1 MTFSRSTRRCSRST
15 RVCWGHRREGRKR
28 KIKLGKLHEVD
39 IRKVWPHEQYDFSKW
54 LAAEENIQ
62 ELGNVLNLSLT
73 DIETERLVGS
83 YRCDILCRDEI
94 TGKVVLIE
102 NQLEQTNHDHLGK
115 ILTYASGL
123 DASVVVWVVA
133 AARDEHASAIEWLNK
148 HTDDSIS
155 FFLIEI
161 HAYKIGDSE
170 PAPQFKIIEQ
180 PNDFAKIVKRI
191 SQDKGMNESQ
201 GCRLEFWTQFND
213 ILEQRGKPF
222 NKRKATTD
230 HWYSVAVGS
239 SECQIS
245 IDLVNKEHK
254 IRVGLWIADNKE
266 RFDYMKQHK
275 TEIEAAM
282 GMALSWERLDNKK
295 SSLICTYIKGLDFKN
310 QENYPELMNKSIDLV
325 VKMRDVLKEYVL
337 AEL

>member
-1 MTFSRSTRRCSRST
+1 M
-15 RVCWGHRREGRKR
+15 
-28 KIKLGKLHEVD
+28 KLGKLHEVD

-73 DIETERLVGS
+73 DIETERPVDR

-180 PNDFAKIVKRI
+180 PNDFAKTMKRI
-191 SQDKGMNESQ
+191 SRDKEMNESQ

-245 IDLVNKEHK
+245 IDLVNKEHNIIVFRNK
-254 IRVGLWIADNKE
+254 LAHVKQLNAKRPVLIGTINGTEHKCDSQFCSMMRETLIRYGHW
-266 RFDYMKQHK
+266 FD
-275 TEIEAAM
+275 EIYD
-282 GMALSWERLDNKK
+282 RLEK
-295 SSLICTYIKGLDFKN
+295 
-310 QENYPELMNKSIDLV
+310 
-325 VKMRDVLKEYVL
+325 RH
-337 AEL
+337 

>member
-1 MTFSRSTRRCSRST
+1 MDK
-15 RVCWGHRREGRKR
+15 V
-28 KIKLGKLHEVD
+28 KLGKLQEVD

-54 LAAEENIQ
+54 LSAEENIQ
-62 ELGNVLNLSLT
+62 ELGNTLNLSLT
-73 DIETERLVGS
+73 DVETEKFVGT

-94 TGKVVLIE
+94 TGKIVLIE

-133 AARDEHASAIEWLNK
+133 SARDEHASAIEWLNK

-161 HAYKIGDSE
+161 HAYKIGNSE

-180 PNDFAKIVKRI
+180 PNDFVKTVKHI
-191 SQDKGMNESQ
+191 AQDKGMNESQ
-201 GCRLEFWTQFND
+201 SCRLEFWTRFND

-222 NKRKATTD
+222 NKRKPTTD

-282 GMALSWERLDNKK
+282 GMTLSWERLDNKK

>member
-1 MTFSRSTRRCSRST
+1 M
-15 RVCWGHRREGRKR
+15 
-28 KIKLGKLHEVD
+28 KLGKLHEVD

-191 SQDKGMNESQ
+191 SQDKEMNESQ

-254 IRVGLWIADNKE
+254 IRVGLGVSFPRRKHRRGKGGRALWHRRRPRGKLQVRQGGHGAQLRGHERGYLLRSRGSAPRCRLETPHRRGCKKAREIA
-266 RFDYMKQHK
+266 Q
-275 TEIEAAM
+275 
-282 GMALSWERLDNKK
+282 
-295 SSLICTYIKGLDFKN
+295 C
-310 QENYPELMNKSIDLV
+310 
-325 VKMRDVLKEYVL
+325 
-337 AEL
+337 

>member
-1 MTFSRSTRRCSRST
+1 MSTQAPSSGST
-15 RVCWGHRREGRKR
+15 NTQM
-28 KIKLGKLHEVD
+28 I
-39 IRKVWPHEQYDFSKW
+39 
-54 LAAEENIQ
+54 A
-62 ELGNVLNLSLT
+62 SL
-73 DIETERLVGS
+73 
-83 YRCDILCRDEI
+83 
-94 TGKVVLIE
+94 
-102 NQLEQTNHDHLGK
+102 
-115 ILTYASGL
+115 
-123 DASVVVWVVA
+123 
-133 AARDEHASAIEWLNK
+133 
-148 HTDDSIS
+148 

-201 GCRLEFWTQFND
+201 GCRLSFGHSSTIF
-213 ILEQRGKPF
+213 LSSAASLF

-282 GMALSWERLDNKK
+282 GMALSWERDLTTKK
-295 SSLICTYIKGLDFKN
+295 SSDLHIYQGVGF
-310 QENYPELMNKSIDLV
+310 QKSGKLSGAY
-325 VKMRDVLKEYVL
+325 E
-337 AEL
+337 